1 MVKVPNNKVKLFFL
15 LHEEM
20 VEERPFRAAKSVLK
34 KWALAL
40 SPACNGRNKKARMSC
55 GASFFSPALKRIFL
69 AYSRGPEGPLFH
81 RFFTLKRKEK
91 MFRGKVLGCNL
102 DNVA

>member
-1 MVKVPNNKVKLFFL
+1 MGRRVIVKSKAVGMVKVPNNKVKLFFL

-40 SPACNGRNKKARMSC
+40 SPACNGRNKKRSNFLQRL
-55 GASFFSPALKRIFL
+55 SFHQR
-69 AYSRGPEGPLFH
+69 
-81 RFFTLKRKEK
+81 
-91 MFRGKVLGCNL
+91 
-102 DNVA
+102 